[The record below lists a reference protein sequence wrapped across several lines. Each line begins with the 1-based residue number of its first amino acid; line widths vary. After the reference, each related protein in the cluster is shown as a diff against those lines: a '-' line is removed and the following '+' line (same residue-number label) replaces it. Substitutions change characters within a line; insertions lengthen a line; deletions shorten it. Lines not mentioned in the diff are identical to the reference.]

1 MSYDTKPDDSQNP
14 PIGEVAFKG
23 EGRGYY
29 PCGDSEKTRCNNNIC
44 RTSVCREKNY
54 HVSTTKIGIGNWHR
68 SGWKSMATSAF
79 EYSVTLAKKLE
90 KYFLDED
97 VFTMFLSICKVV
109 VICWCIC
116 SPLDTCPGS
125 SYISTTFSKS
135 TALSPALYCQW
146 QFVTHLLY
154 AESQPK

>member
-29 PCGDSEKTRCNNNIC
+29 PCRDSEKTRCNNNIC
-44 RTSVCREKNY
+44 RTSVCREKNWSCEY
-54 HVSTTKIGIGNWHR
+54 SKIGIGSWHW
-68 SGWKSMATSAF
+68 SGWKFKATSAF
-79 EYSVTLAKKLE
+79 EYSVTLAKEME
-90 KYFLDED
+90 KSFLDAD
-97 VFTMFLSICKVV
+97 VFTTFLPICKVV

-154 AESQPK
+154 VKSQPK